1 MAGDGVG
8 GSESRL
14 ASAPGAGRRVWVLAG
29 LFPPRRLWA
38 IVVFSICLAVLGLVC
53 PELQASEASGT
64 ASQPPGG
71 GLSLAQARQAFDTT
85 WRGFDKGYQRVDL
98 AQVERYVSPEMLL
111 AVVGQ
116 IGCGC
121 GPSPEESST
130 SVLSVPPE
138 NTYPFWFL
146 AQISVKVPPHHGL
159 SPLVY
164 LAVFTKAAV
173 SSPWLLSYLVAYSGT
188 SRYLP
193 DSELASPSNPTFDY
207 RVVGEQLAQYFASYV
222 NTGGPPASGG
232 WPLDGSVKQEVQH
245 YFSVKKFIEAGGA
258 TQNSMIISP
267 TDHSPLFA
275 YPGGDIVCGAFH
287 SAVQITTRPTH
298 PTVQPRNRSNWGPLL
313 APGAYASLEKQQ
325 LIDYCVTIKEGRV
338 VVPVSFFGWTYS
350 ITGTRGA

>member
-1 MAGDGVG
+1 M
-8 GSESRL
+8 
-14 ASAPGAGRRVWVLAG
+14 WG
-29 LFPPRRLWA
+29 LTGFFRPRCLRA
-38 IVVFSICLAVLGLVC
+38 IVVFSICLAVLSLVY
-53 PELQASEASGT
+53 PESQASEASST
-64 ASQPPGG
+64 APQPAAGG
-71 GLSLAQARQAFDTT
+71 HSLAQAREAFDTT
-85 WRGFDKGYQRVDL
+85 WRGIDHGYQRVDL

-146 AQISVKVPPHHGL
+146 AQISVKVPPHKRL
-159 SPLVY
+159 SSLVY
-164 LAVFTKAAV
+164 LAVFTKATV
-173 SSPWLLSYLVAYSGT
+173 SSPWLLSYLVAYTGT
-188 SRYLP
+188 SKFLQ

-207 RVVGEQLAQYFASYV
+207 SVVGEQLAQFFASYV

-232 WPLDGSVKQEVQH
+232 WPLDGSVKQELEH

-258 TQNSMIISP
+258 TQNSMMISP

-275 YPGGDIVCGAFH
+275 YPGGDIVCGAFR
-287 SAVQITTRPTH
+287 SAVQITTPPAH

-325 LIDYCVTIKEGRV
+325 LIDYCVTINEGHV

-350 ITGTRGA
+350 ITPGMPDSSTTSAALSDPG